1 MHNNIQTK
9 KEARRMDLGWWGPA
23 AILIALTIAEWVGA
37 FALISK
43 VSAFTTSWQW
53 TPTSSSDLVGR

>member
-1 MHNNIQTK
+1 MHNNIRTK
-9 KEARRMDLGWWGPA
+9 EEARRMDLGWWGPA
-23 AILIALTIAEWVGA
+23 VMLVALTIAEWMGA

-53 TPTSSSDLVGR
+53 TPTSSSDVVGR